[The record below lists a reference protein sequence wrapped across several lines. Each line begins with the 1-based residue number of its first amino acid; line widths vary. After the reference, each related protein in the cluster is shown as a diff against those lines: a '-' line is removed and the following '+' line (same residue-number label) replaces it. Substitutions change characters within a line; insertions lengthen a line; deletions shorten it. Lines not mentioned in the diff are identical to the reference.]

1 MRKYDFYVNDHKWSE
16 TDWDTNQLG
25 FFYGIDPQ
33 FYDLDHATC
42 KIQEVFKKNVPQAK
56 VPKFRL
62 VFCSPKVRTS
72 RGNNRTIRTK
82 VYAIETLQKD
92 RDEMT
97 QLLKRAYK
105 DNDTFVPFQM
115 RSRHPDAFEKMI
127 RAQTHLLANDF
138 IILVNHIGPDVMH
151 YISERILATDGVQ
164 SILPCKS
171 VNDDGRYKILVQK
184 SHYHT
189 ARECFMNELP
199 RWIDKHA
206 APDAK
211 ETLAKYPGPPEV
223 APISS
228 DGFSRG
234 ENSYMT
240 ISVNTAFSIGS
251 AISDSSPPTY
261 VLHDKSPSSDT
272 STIGGSLTS
281 SSDHQRS
288 WAEMAAGQRNVPTTE
303 ISDIGTGGMDH
314 ISVISD
320 LASSRAEV
328 ENLKSK
334 VAQLE
339 AERIEQQKALADTV
353 QEQVSKAVQDQMT
366 IFTAQMTQLFASLV
380 STLQQPQGNLP
391 KRPVQEM
398 EDAGDLNDQ
407 QQFTSDETAPF
418 KRWENRKSPNARL
431 QSQSDDKNTMWRT
444 PDSTP
449 KQNTLSKGNQNAPLE
464 VDGTFN
470 GTIPPTEG
478 EERTMS
484 RSEDEDIMMHD
495 SGIESK
501 PKSLTPIMEA
511 EARKQN
517 Q

>member
-1 MRKYDFYVNDHKWSE
+1 
-16 TDWDTNQLG
+16 
-25 FFYGIDPQ
+25 
-33 FYDLDHATC
+33 
-42 KIQEVFKKNVPQAK
+42 
-56 VPKFRL
+56 
-62 VFCSPKVRTS
+62 
-72 RGNNRTIRTK
+72 
-82 VYAIETLQKD
+82 
-92 RDEMT
+92 
-97 QLLKRAYK
+97 
-105 DNDTFVPFQM
+105 
-115 RSRHPDAFEKMI
+115 
-127 RAQTHLLANDF
+127 
-138 IILVNHIGPDVMH
+138 
-151 YISERILATDGVQ
+151 
-164 SILPCKS
+164 
-171 VNDDGRYKILVQK
+171 
-184 SHYHT
+184 
-189 ARECFMNELP
+189 
-199 RWIDKHA
+199 
-206 APDAK
+206 
-211 ETLAKYPGPPEV
+211 
-223 APISS
+223 
-228 DGFSRG
+228 
-234 ENSYMT
+234 
-240 ISVNTAFSIGS
+240 
-251 AISDSSPPTY
+251 
-261 VLHDKSPSSDT
+261 
-272 STIGGSLTS
+272 
-281 SSDHQRS
+281 
-288 WAEMAAGQRNVPTTE
+288 MAAGQRNVPTTE

-517 Q
+517 QWLELMILDNKEAP